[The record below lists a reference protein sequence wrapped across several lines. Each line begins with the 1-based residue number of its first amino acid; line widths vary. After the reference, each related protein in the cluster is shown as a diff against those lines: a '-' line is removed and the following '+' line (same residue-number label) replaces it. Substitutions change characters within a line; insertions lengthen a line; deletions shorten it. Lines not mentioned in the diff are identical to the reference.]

1 MRYLKVIFFVFIS
14 LNILKSEQIFNG
26 KNLTNF
32 YISPSLNASV
42 IYPLERGHEMLHLK
56 KKRRLDTSNR

>member
-1 MRYLKVIFFVFIS
+1 MRFLVIIFFVLIS

-56 KKRRLDTSNR
+56 KRRLDTSNI